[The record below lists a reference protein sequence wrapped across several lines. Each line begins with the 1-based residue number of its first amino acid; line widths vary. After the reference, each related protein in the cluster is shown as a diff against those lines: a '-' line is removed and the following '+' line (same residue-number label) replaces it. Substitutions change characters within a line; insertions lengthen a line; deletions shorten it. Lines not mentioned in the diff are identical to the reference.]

1 MHCRKERMRK
11 MNAVIKPDTMN
22 ILCGSTTH
30 YAPYC
35 QEIPTPQIEQ
45 EPSIWERFKSWIKD
59 ICETFKP
66 VVDLIVPLFK
76 EVVIPIIKEFHG
88 GRSNDN
94 GLRYRYTNA
103 QFA

>member
-1 MHCRKERMRK
+1 MRK

-30 YAPYC
+30 YVPYD
-35 QEIPTPQIEQ
+35 QGITIPQTTIPQIEP
-45 EPSIWERFKSWIKD
+45 EPSIWEKFKSWIKD
-59 ICETFKP
+59 ICDTFKP

-76 EVVIPIIKEFHG
+76 EVVIPVIKEFHSSH
-88 GRSNDN
+88 SNDN
-94 GLRYRYTNA
+94 GLKYRYTNA